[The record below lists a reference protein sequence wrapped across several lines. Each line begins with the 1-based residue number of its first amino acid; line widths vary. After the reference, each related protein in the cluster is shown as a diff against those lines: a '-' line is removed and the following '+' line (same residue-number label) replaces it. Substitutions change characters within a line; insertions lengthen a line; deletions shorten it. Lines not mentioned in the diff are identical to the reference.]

1 MIRAQRR
8 SAAGTF
14 FVLIAFLADTSALRG
29 QTTPAVRNHLS
40 AEKLRRV
47 VEALAHDSMAGRPT
61 PSPQLESAAAY
72 IASVFKS
79 AGLLP
84 LGDDE
89 SFFQRF
95 PVAETVMHPDLA
107 RVEIGSLA
115 TWRFGADY
123 WHVGGMGG
131 APSGTLRGPA
141 VIVSGRVRRDSI
153 ASIDVRGKV
162 VIYRS
167 PLNARGAPTA
177 LDAGFVLGGAGALAV
192 LVPGERP
199 DSTWKRLGRDPEEH
213 SPAMSAAWP
222 VWTATAPPLR
232 EGTIKFMP
240 ILEVWGNRFAQ
251 LVQHAGI
258 DTALLAAPHSSPEIT
273 PLGVDGVFHFE
284 RQIQRIA
291 WAPNVVALL
300 PGSDPALRH
309 EYVVVTAHLDG
320 LGRNPNAPPGPGSV
334 FNGADDNASGVAAI
348 AQIANAMASGPR
360 PRRSVI
366 FVAVSGEELGLWGSD
381 FFAARPPVPRESIV
395 ANVNL
400 DMVGRS
406 AGDTLYLTGQSGVAF
421 GSAVRSVTAGARGL
435 VVLDEAA
442 LERRYPG
449 EFFDERS
456 DHVNFRRRGV
466 PALSFYTGA
475 HPDYHATTDDAVNVN
490 YEGLSR
496 IANLAY
502 DILFAIASGER
513 HTRRSN

>member
-177 LDAGFVLGGAGALAV
+177 LDAGFVLGGAGARCPRSWRAPRFNV
-192 LVPGERP
+192 E
-199 DSTWKRLGRDPEEH
+199 
-213 SPAMSAAWP
+213 
-222 VWTATAPPLR
+222 ATR
-232 EGTIKFMP
+232 
-240 ILEVWGNRFAQ
+240 
-251 LVQHAGI
+251 AG
-258 DTALLAAPHSSPEIT
+258 S
-273 PLGVDGVFHFE
+273 
-284 RQIQRIA
+284 
-291 WAPNVVALL
+291 
-300 PGSDPALRH
+300 
-309 EYVVVTAHLDG
+309 
-320 LGRNPNAPPGPGSV
+320 
-334 FNGADDNASGVAAI
+334 
-348 AQIANAMASGPR
+348 
-360 PRRSVI
+360 
-366 FVAVSGEELGLWGSD
+366 
-381 FFAARPPVPRESIV
+381 
-395 ANVNL
+395 
-400 DMVGRS
+400 
-406 AGDTLYLTGQSGVAF
+406 
-421 GSAVRSVTAGARGL
+421 
-435 VVLDEAA
+435 
-442 LERRYPG
+442 
-449 EFFDERS
+449 
-456 DHVNFRRRGV
+456 
-466 PALSFYTGA
+466 
-475 HPDYHATTDDAVNVN
+475 
-490 YEGLSR
+490 
-496 IANLAY
+496 
-502 DILFAIASGER
+502 
-513 HTRRSN
+513 